1 MENEKPLPLPL
12 SGDEIR
18 AGILA
23 KIEDSFTKSCHLKVD
38 NAYTSVKAEIRIRLT
53 LDDYGREVKDNHNV
67 DFEQAVPEL
76 LTDSVPRT
84 TETNITIEPQP
95 PNVFRVENGLS
106 VPIKVVEG
114 KKTII
119 KNVHYSPRKGRGGI
133 GNG

>member
-38 NAYTSVKAEIRIRLT
+38 NAYTSVKAEIQIRLT

-67 DFEQAVPEL
+67 EFEQEVPEL
-76 LTDSVPRT
+76 LTDSESRT
-84 TETNITIEPQP
+84 TEANISVEPQP
-95 PNVFRVENGLS
+95 PNVFRVETGQS
-106 VPIKVVEG
+106 VPVQTVEG
-114 KKTII
+114 KKTVIR
-119 KNVHYSPRKGRGGI
+119 NVHYSPRKI
-133 GNG
+133 KGNG